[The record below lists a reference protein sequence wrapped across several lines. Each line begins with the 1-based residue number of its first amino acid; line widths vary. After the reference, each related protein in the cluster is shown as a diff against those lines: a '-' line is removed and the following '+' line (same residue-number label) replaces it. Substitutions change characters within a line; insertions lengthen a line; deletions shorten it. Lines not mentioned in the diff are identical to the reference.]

1 MGKPVSLCKRYY
13 DDGADE
19 VRLSLALP
27 GQLLLHNL
35 CVILCCQVVFLNIT
49 SFRQGVLDDLP
60 MLQVLEAASQN
71 VFVPLTVGGG
81 IREYVDADGK
91 VPSTAKQFFY
101 INLCSVY

>member
-1 MGKPVSLCKRYY
+1 MLFYV
-13 DDGADE
+13 
-19 VRLSLALP
+19 
-27 GQLLLHNL
+27 
-35 CVILCCQVVFLNIT
+35 CQVVFLNIT

-91 VPSTAKQFFY
+91 VCMPCCLLQKQSYEFLFLKNRKMFS
-101 INLCSVY
+101 I